1 MEGLECKN
9 WDEMSVMDILFGR
22 WELAVADDL
31 YLETEV
37 EAILVCRLSR
47 CTGFQGSY
55 TFKVCRLHGAQTF
68 KVRILSLLISV
79 HPYHL

>member
-9 WDEMSVMDILFGR
+9 WDEMSVTDILFGR
-22 WELAVADDL
+22 WELAVANDL

-37 EAILVCRLSR
+37 EAILVCRISR

-55 TFKVCRLHGAQTF
+55 TFKVCRLLWCTDFQGAYTF
-68 KVRILSLLISV
+68 ILISV